1 MYYNPNAGPQ
11 RYGQDQTPRPPNVF
25 FDGTRLG
32 LEGNMLATLGI
43 GIPAGLHISLGVGL
57 GYARRLAEELPT
69 QAKSFTLMGFLFGAV
84 LAIIAMT
91 MVLFFLLA
99 IPTMAYSMVLIALML
114 RWVGKRWPRQKLAST
129 IIGSLM
135 GLLVGLAT
143 SAIVFL
149 LVDAVP
155 SFSLYGAVFRWPEI
169 LTVDGI
175 VLLWFTV
182 SPLLNAGAGA
192 QIGWR
197 LGKQLDAI
205 SQYWFW

>member
-11 RYGQDQTPRPPNVF
+11 RYGKDQPPRPPNVF

-43 GIPAGLHISLGVGL
+43 GIPAGLHISLSVAL
-57 GYARRLAEELPT
+57 GYAQRLKDGLPAE
-69 QAKSFTLMGFLFGAV
+69 ARAFTLMGFLFGAI
-84 LAIIAMT
+84 LAIVAMA

-99 IPTMAYSMVLIALML
+99 IPTMAYSMGLIALML

-129 IIGSLM
+129 VIGSVL
-135 GLLVGLAT
+135 GLLVGVAT
-143 SAIVFL
+143 SAIIFL
-149 LVDAVP
+149 LVDIFP
-155 SFSLYGAVFRWPEI
+155 SFPLYGRLLRWPEI

-175 VLLWFTV
+175 ILFWFTV

-205 SQYWFW
+205 SLYWFW

>member
-1 MYYNPNAGPQ
+1 VYYNPNAGPQ
-11 RYGQDQTPRPPNVF
+11 RYGTDQTPRPPNVF

-32 LEGNMLATLGI
+32 LEGTMLATLGI
-43 GIPAGLHISLGVGL
+43 GIPAGLHIGLSVAL
-57 GYARRLAEELPT
+57 GYAQRFEEALPAE
-69 QAKSFTLMGFLFGAV
+69 AKAFSLMGFLFGAI
-84 LAIIAMT
+84 LATIAMA

-129 IIGSLM
+129 SIGGVM

-143 SAIVFL
+143 SAIVFT
-149 LVDAVP
+149 LVDIIP
-155 SFSLYGAVFRWPEI
+155 SFSLYGTIFRWPEI

-205 SQYWFW
+205 TQYWFW